1 VILKVADSGIGMNP
15 EALQQLRA
23 SLEQDE
29 GSGFGMKA
37 SYKRLR
43 LMFGSDLGF
52 DIESTENRGTEITIR
67 IPYQTEVSA

>member
-1 VILKVADSGIGMNP
+1 MGP
-15 EALQQLRA
+15 EALQKLRE
-23 SLEQDE
+23 SLERDE

-43 LMFGSDLGF
+43 LMFGSELQF
-52 DIESTENRGTEITIR
+52 DIESAENRGTEITIR